1 MSTNLSSVPKLQFF
15 DANGNPLAGGKLY
28 TYAAGTTTP
37 LATYTDS
44 TGLTPNTN
52 PIILDSRGEANV
64 WLDATQYKFELTT
77 AADALI
83 WTVDNISNALN
94 LSQLLASSGSAAAP
108 PYTFAADPT
117 TGMYLQAVG
126 QIGLSANGKP
136 VLRSTDVTMVIGQIG
151 GADDVDVTLYGDLAL
166 AGDITI
172 TGTGRRITGDFSN
185 ATVANRLMFQTSTV
199 DGVTQVAAIPNGT
212 TTIANFAA
220 YGTSS
225 PVNDSKIQMT
235 MFGGS
240 DARFESGIVGTGT
253 YLPLTIYTGGSER
266 VRVDTSGNVGIG
278 TASPSST
285 LHVYKATSVSSI
297 VSTASHTFTMSVL
310 DNGTGF
316 PPIPSETTLT
326 SDTDRFIIDTTVLTT
341 TATTVNAI
349 GVYNSDISSGFGQR
363 DVFVA
368 PISGQL
374 GYVSSLR
381 NRKTDIQPISNI
393 SWIYGLNPVT
403 FFYKKKV
410 DGVVIDEPEGSRQIG
425 LIAEEVEQVNPSM
438 CFYDN
443 VPGQG
448 LQLRGVSY
456 SSLIIP
462 LLKAIQEQ
470 QAVIE
475 QLTQRIAALEQA

>member
-1 MSTNLSSVPKLQFF
+1 
-15 DANGNPLAGGKLY
+15 
-28 TYAAGTTTP
+28 
-37 LATYTDS
+37 
-44 TGLTPNTN
+44 
-52 PIILDSRGEANV
+52 
-64 WLDATQYKFELTT
+64 
-77 AADALI
+77 
-83 WTVDNISNALN
+83 
-94 LSQLLASSGSAAAP
+94 
-108 PYTFAADPT
+108 
-117 TGMYLQAVG
+117 
-126 QIGLSANGKP
+126 
-136 VLRSTDVTMVIGQIG
+136 MVIGQIG
-151 GADDVDVTLYGDLAL
+151 GADDVDVTLYGDLAQTGNVTL
-166 AGDITI
+166 AGNMAFS
-172 TGTGRRITGDFSN
+172 GTGRRITGDFSN
-185 ATVANRLMFQTSTV
+185 ATAANRVMFQNSTTNAQTLV
-199 DGVTQVAAIPNGT
+199 GVIPNGT
-212 TTIANFAA
+212 AVNSRFQLFNSSTPGSGTNSLLDFGVIGTTDVRFQSTFEGS
-220 YGTSS
+220 GT
-225 PVNDSKIQMT
+225 PLPMT
-235 MFGGS
+235 FY
-240 DARFESGIVGTGT
+240 I
-253 YLPLTIYTGGSER
+253 GGSER